1 MNAVA
6 RTFSA
11 EVAVRKAVG
20 LIIGLVGPSSSG
32 KTYSALRLASGIREV
47 AGGEIDFIDTESG
60 RALYYAD
67 KFRFNHVK
75 LAAPFSPLDYLAALE
90 YCVKRGTKTIVID
103 SMSHEHDG
111 KGGVLDWHE
120 RECERLISLWSK
132 NGKTVTRDTVQ
143 LAAWKTPKDA
153 RTELINAML
162 QMNVNLVMTY
172 RAKEKIKIV
181 TGKPPVD
188 LGWQPIAGEQY
199 IFEMVLQALLPPNSE
214 GVPIWKSD
222 NPNEAA
228 IMKRPQQFH
237 DLFDREKPK
246 QLDEET
252 GRKLAEWAAGSA
264 AMPTDGP
271 GFIRRY
277 GECASQ
283 QEFDDLEKARS
294 SIWKNIP
301 TAEKPHV
308 KDAATA
314 AQTRL
319 AARKSTADKTT
330 DNAAIALDQAT
341 VIRDQLGGE
350 KIPVSFFCTHFE
362 IGEVEDLPA
371 SRYRDAM
378 LWIESQTKAGA
389 DA

>member
-1 MNAVA
+1 MNAAV

-11 EVAVRKAVG
+11 EIAVRKAVG

-32 KTYSALRLASGIREV
+32 KTYSALRIASGIREV
-47 AGGEIDFIDTESG
+47 TGGEIDFIDTETG

-75 LAAPFSPLDYLAALE
+75 LTEPFSPLDYLAALE

-120 RECERLISLWSK
+120 RECERLIALWSK

-153 RTELINAML
+153 RTELINTML

-181 TGKPPVD
+181 TGRPPID

-199 IFEMVLQALLPPNSE
+199 IYEMVLQALLPPNSE
-214 GVPIWKSD
+214 GVPIWTST
-222 NPNEAA
+222 NPNEQA
-228 IMKRPQQFH
+228 IMKRPEQFRSI
-237 DLFDREKPK
+237 FDPNKPK

-252 GRKLAEWAAGSA
+252 GRLLAQWAAGTA
-264 AMPTDGP
+264 AMPTDAP
-271 GFIRRY
+271 GFLRRY
-277 GECASQ
+277 TECASQ
-283 QEFDDLEKARS
+283 QDFDDLEKARGA
-294 SIWKNIP
+294 IWKSIP
-301 TAEKPHV
+301 TAEKPRV
-308 KDAATA
+308 KDAAEA
-314 AQTRL
+314 AKARL
-319 AARKSTADKTT
+319 TPVERV
-330 DNAAIALDQAT
+330 NMDQAT
-341 VIRDQLGGE
+341 VLADSLKEEGVE
-350 KIPVSFFCTHFE
+350 LTLLLAKFE
-362 IGEVEDLPA
+362 INAIEDMPA
-371 SRYRDAM
+371 ARYDEA
-378 LWIESQTKAGA
+378 KAFISDTSAG
-389 DA
+389 

>member
-1 MNAVA
+1 MTAAA

-11 EVAVRKAVG
+11 EPGVRKAVG

-47 AGGEIDFIDTESG
+47 TGGEIDFIDTESG

-75 LAAPFSPLDYLAALE
+75 LTEPFSPLDYLAALQ

-103 SMSHEHDG
+103 SMSHEHEG

-120 RECERLISLWSK
+120 QECERLIGLWSK

-153 RTELINAML
+153 RTELINTML

-199 IFEMVLQALLPPNSE
+199 IYEMVLQALLPPNSE
-214 GVPIWKSD
+214 GIPVWRST
-222 NPNEAA
+222 NPNEQA
-228 IMKRPQQFH
+228 IMKRPEQFRSI
-237 DLFDREKPK
+237 FDPDKPK

-252 GRKLAEWAAGSA
+252 GRQLAQWAAGTL
-264 AMPTDGP
+264 AMPTDAQ
-271 GFIRRY
+271 GFLRRY
-277 GECASQ
+277 AACASRT
-283 QEFDDLEKARS
+283 EFDELERQRGTV
-294 SIWKNIP
+294 WKTIP
-301 TAEKPHV
+301 TADKPRV
-308 KDAATA
+308 KEAAEA

-319 AARKSTADKTT
+319 SPVDRISM
-330 DNAAIALDQAT
+330 DQAT
-341 VIRDQLGGE
+341 VLADALKEEGVE
-350 KIPVSFFCTHFE
+350 LSLLLAKFE
-362 IGEVEDLPA
+362 VGSIEELPA
-371 SRYRDAM
+371 AKYAEAKAF
-378 LWIESQTKAGA
+378 IEKTSAE
-389 DA
+389 